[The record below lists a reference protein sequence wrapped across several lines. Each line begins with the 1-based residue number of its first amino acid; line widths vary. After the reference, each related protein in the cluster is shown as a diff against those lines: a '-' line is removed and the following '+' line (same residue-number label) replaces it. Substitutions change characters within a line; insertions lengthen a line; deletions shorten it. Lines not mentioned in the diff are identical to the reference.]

1 MQLLGVS
8 KLQNKYILP
17 PWLMYLLVSALY
29 WILFKGF
36 CFIRI
41 CCCFTVRNHDVL
53 LDYMGT
59 TQWGPHVGAGVFL
72 WILRNF
78 SEHLFYKTPPVAAS
92 DNLNHK
98 DKLADIQIGDIM
110 IIKGESENR
119 RHWKLAIVEKVR
131 SEKDYVLRVFGSRAA
146 KANDRY
152 SYCT

>member
-17 PWLMYLLVSALY
+17 LGWCIYSFQPFIGFCLR
-29 WILFKGF
+29 GF

-41 CCCFTVRNHDVL
+41 CCFFTVRNHDVL
-53 LDYMGT
+53 LDYVGT

-119 RHWKLAIVEKVR
+119 RHWKLAIVEKLR
-131 SEKDYVLRVFGSRAA
+131 SEKDYVVRAVGLRTA